1 MLTGIAFAPDTAVD
15 AMPRA
20 LRGGMQKEGSVMLAI
35 LFAAGSLVLLAGYL
49 FYSRRLERL
58 LGTDGGGETPAV
70 TQYDGVDY
78 VPARAPILFGHHFAS
93 IAGAG
98 PIVGP
103 IIAGMAFGWL
113 PAFLWI
119 LVGSVLIGGVHD
131 YATLVAS
138 IRHRGRSVGE
148 VAREVISPAAQKLL
162 LAFIWL
168 TLIYVLV
175 VFLDLTAT
183 TFVADGGVAT
193 GSLFFI
199 LLAVLFGVAIYRL
212 KVRTLPATLIFV
224 PLLFAA
230 VVGGEALPMRTIV
243 IGSQSPAFL
252 WILILTVYCY
262 IASVLPVSTLL
273 QPRDYLSSYLL
284 YGSVLLSA
292 AGLLIGGFPL
302 AFPAYTGFHAP
313 IGALFPVLFVTV
325 ACGAVSG
332 FHSVIASGTTAKQLA
347 KERDARRVGYG
358 AMIVEGGVALIALS
372 TVIMLA
378 GGSDLVAAYRANQ
391 VSAVQVF
398 TAGMG
403 RFGEVFGLP
412 AETGAR
418 FGGLAI
424 SAFLLT
430 TLDTCTRLGRF
441 LFHEFF
447 GIRGLRARFVSTALV
462 VALPMIILMLPF
474 RDAQG
479 NPMPAWKAI
488 WPVFGA
494 ANQMLAALGLL
505 VVAVWLKRMRKPTLW
520 VALPMIFMLV
530 ITGTSLV
537 MVFTAGRQGRLI
549 EIISGMLLA
558 LSAVLVAM
566 GVRRMAARI

>member
-1 MLTGIAFAPDTAVD
+1 
-15 AMPRA
+15 
-20 LRGGMQKEGSVMLAI
+20 MLAL
-35 LFAAGSLVLLAGYL
+35 LFVAGSAVLLAGYI

-58 LGTDGGGETPAV
+58 LGTEGDAETPAV
-70 TQYDGVDY
+70 SQYDGVDY
-78 VPARAPILFGHHFAS
+78 VPARAPILFGHHFSS

-119 LVGSVLIGGVHD
+119 VVGAVLVGGVHD
-131 YATLVAS
+131 YVTLTAS
-138 IRHRGRSVGE
+138 IRHRGRSIGE
-148 VAREVISPAAQKLL
+148 VARAVMSPAAQKLL

-175 VFLDLTAT
+175 VFMDLTAA

-193 GSLFFI
+193 SSLFFI
-199 LLAVLFGVAIYRL
+199 LLAVLFGLAIYRFRM
-212 KVRTLPATLIFV
+212 RTSLATLVFV

-230 VVGGEALPMRTIV
+230 VFAGEALPMGTLV
-243 IGSQSPAFL
+243 LGSQRPAFF
-252 WILILTVYCY
+252 WILVLTLYCY
-262 IASVLPVSTLL
+262 GASVLPVSMLL

-313 IGALFPVLFVTV
+313 IGPLFPVLFVTI

-347 KERDARRVGYG
+347 RERDARRIGYG

-378 GGSDLVAAYRANQ
+378 GGSDLVAGYRANS
-391 VSAVQVF
+391 VTPIGIF

-412 AETGAR
+412 KEAGAR

-447 GIRGLRARFVSTALV
+447 GIRSLRARFATTALV
-462 VALPMIILMLPF
+462 VALPLIILLIPF
-474 RDAQG
+474 RDAHG
-479 NPMPAWKAI
+479 NPTPAWSAI

-505 VVAVWLKRMRKPTLW
+505 VATVWMKRLGKPIAW
-520 VALPMIFMLV
+520 VALPMLFMLA
-530 ITGTSLV
+530 ITATSLIGV
-537 MVFTAGRQGRLI
+537 LASGRHAAMV
-549 EIISGMLLA
+549 EVISAMLLA
-558 LSAVLVAM
+558 LSVVLVAM
-566 GVRRMAARI
+566 GLRRMSARV